1 MGATRSAMPGHAG
14 RRYGAAMRAQVAVL
28 TLLTAVGCRGTSS
41 SADAGYLPN
50 GHVSAEASELA
61 ERRLAAAT
69 TQLAPAAEPVEPEL
83 IAHGPRNVRRVALT
97 FDACTTRDV
106 SQYDERIT
114 RELIAA
120 GAPATIFLGGGWA
133 KEEAAHVKQLA
144 ANPLFELGNHTYTHP
159 HLRAIANPAR
169 LREELTRTQDE
180 IWALTG
186 KLPRLFRPPYGE
198 YDDRVIAAAAD
209 AGLTTVEYD
218 LPSGDPDPTFT
229 KERLVRQVL
238 RHVKPGSIVVMHVN
252 HLRFHTAE
260 ALPEIIGALRDGG
273 YELVTVG
280 ELLRETHELD
290 GGVGLCGPT

>member
-1 MGATRSAMPGHAG
+1 
-14 RRYGAAMRAQVAVL
+14 MRAPLAAL
-28 TLLTAVGCRGTSS
+28 MLLTVAGCRATT
-41 SADAGYLPN
+41 APPDAGYLPN
-50 GHVSAEASELA
+50 GHASAEASELA

-69 TQLAPAAEPVEPEL
+69 TQLAPKLAPVEPEL
-83 IAHGPRNVRRVALT
+83 IAHGPRNVKRVALT

-120 GAPATIFLGGGWA
+120 NAPATIFLGGGWA
-133 KEEAAHVKQLA
+133 KEEAAHVQQLA

-159 HLRAIANPAR
+159 HLRAIASPTR

-180 IWALTG
+180 IWTLTG

-198 YDDRVIAAAAD
+198 YNDKVIGAAAE

-229 KERLVRQVL
+229 RERLIKQVL
-238 RHVKPGSIVVMHVN
+238 GHAKPGAIIVMHVN

-260 ALPEIIGALRDGG
+260 ALPEIIGSLRDGG

-290 GGVGLCGPT
+290 GGVGR